1 MLDFT
6 DEAFEQLINQAMD
19 DLPTEYISGLKNVA
33 ILYEDEP
40 SEQQRQKLKLRGDQS
55 LFGLYEGVPR
65 TQRGSGYNLVLPDKI
80 TPFKQPML
88 RVSPDL
94 AALKWQ
100 VRHTLWHE
108 VAHHYG
114 LNHERIHNIEKNWQ

>member
-80 TPFKQPML
+80 TLFKQPML